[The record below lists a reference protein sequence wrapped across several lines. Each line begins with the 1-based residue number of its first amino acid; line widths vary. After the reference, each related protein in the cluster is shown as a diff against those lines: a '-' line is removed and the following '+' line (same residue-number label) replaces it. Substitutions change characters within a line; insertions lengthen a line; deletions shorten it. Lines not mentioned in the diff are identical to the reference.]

1 MKIGV
6 FDMPDAEYFA
16 ADGLNNSYLWRL
28 INKTPAHAQVQTEKT
43 DAMTLGS
50 AVHLAVLQPE
60 LADKGIKQG
69 PKDRRGKAWKE
80 AIEEADAAGVILLTE
95 GDYHTC
101 MTMRDRVWQSPAIAS
116 ILGGGGAIYEQA
128 AFFEYRGQ
136 QCKLKMDCAKDVL
149 IDLKTA
155 ADASPRGF
163 AQSVANY
170 GYHQQAASY
179 TYGWNAAYEAS
190 HLNWVEIANRQ
201 ERKNPELRVAP
212 RDTFLFLVIEKSPP
226 YAPAIYELDAQTRA
240 EGWASYNAAIDLH
253 LECEEK
259 QHFHGYAA
267 EKVLL
272 SLPPYAFKHTNPREI
287 DLKGAA

>member
-1 MKIGV
+1 MKIGI

-69 PKDRRGKAWKE
+69 PKARRGKVWKE

-95 GDYHTC
+95 SDYHTC
-101 MTMRDRVWQSPAIAS
+101 MTMRDKVWQSPAIAS

-163 AQSVANY
+163 AQSVASY

-179 TYGWNAAYEAS
+179 TYGWNSAIGSSKGVYFGKI
-190 HLNWVEIANRQ
+190 N
-201 ERKNPELRVAP
+201 
-212 RDTFLFLVIEKSPP
+212 TFLFLVIEKSPP
-226 YAPAIYELDAQTRA
+226 YAPAIYELDAQTTA

-253 LECEEK
+253 LECEER

-287 DLKGAA
+287 DLKGEA